1 MKHSDFHYELLE
13 LRTSRT
19 NSNTNASVFANKNH
33 ALSLVIFLT
42 AEL

>member
-19 NSNTNASVFANKNH
+19 NSNTNANAFANENH
-33 ALSLVIFLT
+33 AFNVAVDVIN
-42 AEL
+42 